1 MYAGSNDSHPNNK
14 SSSSNL
20 FDSNDYDTEM
30 FIDKNIPKLIVGTK
44 LDLVNHNTL
53 IKSKQI
59 QLAGK

>member
-1 MYAGSNDSHPNNK
+1 MYAGNNDSHPNNK
-14 SSSSNL
+14 SSSTNL
-20 FDSNDYDTEM
+20 FDSNDYDAEM